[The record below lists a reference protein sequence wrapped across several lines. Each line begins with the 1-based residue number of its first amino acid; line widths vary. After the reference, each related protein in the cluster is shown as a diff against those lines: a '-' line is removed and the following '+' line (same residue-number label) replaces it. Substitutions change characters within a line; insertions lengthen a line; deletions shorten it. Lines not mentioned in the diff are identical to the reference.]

1 MTEKT
6 NHFAGASIYQI
17 NPRTFSREGTIN
29 AVTEELPKLRDLG
42 FKFMYLCPVFRE
54 DDSTDRSFW
63 STRQKASNT
72 DNPKNPYRMNDYF
85 EIDEE
90 YGTMEDL
97 KRFVAESHKLGMKVI
112 LDLVYLHIGPNAEIL
127 KTHPEFAAR
136 NEDGSVKLTKWNFP
150 YLNFKSEGLREYLYC
165 NMVYYVGVI
174 DADGFRCD
182 VGDAVPIDFWQEGR
196 RRICAIKPDAVMLNE
211 GKKPGHFAA
220 FDANYGFDWHH
231 NIFKFL
237 NGEFTA
243 ADIIEN
249 HQSFAS
255 QTPEGKLWLRDIENH
270 DLVTD
275 WPYRIEG
282 HYGHDAIE
290 AILALNY
297 TVDGVPMVY
306 CGNEIA
312 DTANLSMFANRFHM
326 GAFSVT
332 DRNACGAHV
341 ERRKAVITA
350 LNGIKE
356 SIAAL
361 NEGTTKW
368 HLTEYAS
375 ILAFERVT
383 EEETVSFIGNY
394 SNNAAEL
401 NIGELKEL
409 ILSNNAEICADTV
422 KLGNFGYIIY
432 RGNIKK

>member
-196 RRICAIKPDAVMLNE
+196 RRICAIKPDAVQCLCI
-211 GKKPGHFAA
+211 KLRT
-220 FDANYGFDWHH
+220 GFFSR
-231 NIFKFL
+231 NL
-237 NGEFTA
+237 G
-243 ADIIEN
+243 
-249 HQSFAS
+249 
-255 QTPEGKLWLRDIENH
+255 
-270 DLVTD
+270 
-275 WPYRIEG
+275 
-282 HYGHDAIE
+282 
-290 AILALNY
+290 ILL
-297 TVDGVPMVY
+297 D
-306 CGNEIA
+306 EI
-312 DTANLSMFANRFHM
+312 LMH
-326 GAFSVT
+326 
-332 DRNACGAHV
+332 
-341 ERRKAVITA
+341 I
-350 LNGIKE
+350 
-356 SIAAL
+356 
-361 NEGTTKW
+361 
-368 HLTEYAS
+368 
-375 ILAFERVT
+375 
-383 EEETVSFIGNY
+383 
-394 SNNAAEL
+394 
-401 NIGELKEL
+401 
-409 ILSNNAEICADTV
+409 
-422 KLGNFGYIIY
+422 
-432 RGNIKK
+432 